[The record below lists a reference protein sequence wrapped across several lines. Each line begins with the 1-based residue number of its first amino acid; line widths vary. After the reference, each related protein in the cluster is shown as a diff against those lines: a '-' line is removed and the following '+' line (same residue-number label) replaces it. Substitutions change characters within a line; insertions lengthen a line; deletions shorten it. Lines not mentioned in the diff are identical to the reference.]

1 MHFCSGA
8 ETMLCTILIKAG
20 ITNNSGNKYLFDV
33 PDALFMRHVMM
44 YGEFKPEQ
52 LSDGEMYSCTLVG
65 LRDTMK
71 YAGHAE
77 LPTEGRDT

>member
-1 MHFCSGA
+1 
-8 ETMLCTILIKAG
+8 MLCTILIKAHIG
-20 ITNNSGNKYLFDV
+20 SNSVNKYLFDV
-33 PDALFMRHVMM
+33 PDALFMRHVMV

-71 YAGHAE
+71 YVGSVE
-77 LPTEGRDT
+77 LPTDRKDEG